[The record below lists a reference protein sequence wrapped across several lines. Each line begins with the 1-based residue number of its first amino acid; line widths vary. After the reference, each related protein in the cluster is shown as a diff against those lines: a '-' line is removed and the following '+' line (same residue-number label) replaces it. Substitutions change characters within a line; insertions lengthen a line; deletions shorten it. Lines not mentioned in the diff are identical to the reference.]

1 MTEQK
6 NTQTGKRHI
15 AAASPPLAPRNAAAI
30 PNFDELPDSA
40 LLRQSQ
46 LVHHPKPPTRPVLL
60 PFSLATLWRKVADG
74 SFPKPMKLSL
84 RTTAWR
90 VEVVRAWMDG
100 MEASARADADG
111 GAKE

>member
-15 AAASPPLAPRNAAAI
+15 APAAASRSAAAI
-30 PNFDELPDSA
+30 PNFVELPDSA

-46 LVHHPKPPTRPVLL
+46 LVRRPKHRTHPVLL
-60 PFSLATLWRKVADG
+60 PSSLATLWRKVADG
-74 SFPKPMKLSL
+74 SFPKPMKLGL
-84 RTTAWR
+84 RTTAWH

-100 MEASARADADG
+100 MEVCALADADG
-111 GAKE
+111 GAKK